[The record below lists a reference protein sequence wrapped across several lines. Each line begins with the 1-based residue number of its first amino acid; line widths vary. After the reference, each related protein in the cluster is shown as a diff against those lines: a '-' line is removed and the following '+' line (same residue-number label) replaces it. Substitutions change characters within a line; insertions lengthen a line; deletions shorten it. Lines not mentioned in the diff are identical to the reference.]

1 MSDNN
6 KFANSN
12 IHNKQYDD
20 LLERYGDEHGNIDF
34 NKVDYESLSYDDYVE
49 LSHYWSTI
57 NYYEPKPENLKVSY
71 IKRLYA
77 WQEQAEKLDGEA
89 PSHRRFNL
97 TLHVPQLA
105 AAFKKSVRKGEVS
118 KDTLLTIYRVVA
130 QKLLQDPTTSD
141 EDIKA
146 MHSVIRSRVSEVYDR
161 RLAERRR
168 RIKWCIKWGEIIN
181 EVFKW
186 YKL

>member
-12 IHNKQYDD
+12 IHNKEYDG

-34 NKVDYESLSYDDYVE
+34 DKIDYESLSYDDYIE
-49 LSHYWSTI
+49 LSHHWSSI
-57 NYYEPKPENLKVSY
+57 HYYQPKPEHLKIDY

-77 WQEQAEKLDGEA
+77 WREGVEKLEDEA
-89 PSHRRFNL
+89 PKHRRFNL
-97 TLHVPQLA
+97 TLQVPQLTN
-105 AAFKKSVRKGEVS
+105 AFKKSVRKGEVS
-118 KDTLLTIYRVVA
+118 KDTLLTIYRVVSM
-130 QKLLQDPTTSD
+130 KLLADPSITD

-146 MHSVIRSRVSEVYDR
+146 MHSVIRQRVSDVYDR

-168 RIKWCIKWGEIIN
+168 RTK
-181 EVFKW
+181 
-186 YKL
+186 

>member
-1 MSDNN
+1 MSGTDTPTN
-6 KFANSN
+6 FN
-12 IHNKQYDD
+12 IHTKQYDD
-20 LLERYGDEHGNIDF
+20 LLERYGDEHGEIDF

-57 NYYEPKPENLKVSY
+57 NYYKPKPEHLKIDN

-77 WQEQAEKLDGEA
+77 WQEQAEKLQDEA
-89 PSHRRFNL
+89 PKHRRFNL

-105 AAFKKSVRKGEVS
+105 TAFKKSVRRGEVP
-118 KDTLLTIYRVVA
+118 KDNLLTIYRVVSM
-130 QKLLQDPTTSD
+130 KLLADPSITD

-168 RIKWCIKWGEIIN
+168 RTK
-181 EVFKW
+181 
-186 YKL
+186 

>member
-20 LLERYGDEHGNIDF
+20 LLERYGDGRGEIDF
-34 NKVDYESLSYDDYVE
+34 DTIDYDSLSYDDYLE

-57 NYYEPKPENLKVSY
+57 NYYEPKPEHLKVSY

-77 WQEQAEKLDGEA
+77 WQEQAEKLEDGS

-97 TLHVPQLA
+97 TLQVPQLVN
-105 AAFKKSVRKGEVS
+105 AFKKSVKKGEVS
-118 KDTLLTIYRVVA
+118 KDTLLSIYRIVA
-130 QKLLQDPTTSD
+130 QKLLADPSITDS
-141 EDIKA
+141 EIKMMHDI
-146 MHSVIRSRVSEVYDR
+146 IRSRVNDMYDR
-161 RLAERRR
+161 RLAKRRR
-168 RIKWCIKWGEIIN
+168 MVK
-181 EVFKW
+181 
-186 YKL
+186 

>member
-1 MSDNN
+1 MVDNN

-34 NKVDYESLSYDDYVE
+34 DTIDYDSLSYDDYVE

-57 NYYEPKPENLKVSY
+57 NFYQPKPEHLKINN

-77 WQEQAEKLDGEA
+77 YKEQVDKLEGES
-89 PSHRRFNL
+89 PKHRRFNL
-97 TLHVPQLA
+97 TLLVPQLTN
-105 AAFKKSVRKGEVS
+105 AFKKSVRRGEVS
-118 KDTLLTIYRVVA
+118 KDNLLTIYRIVSM
-130 QKLLQDPTTSD
+130 KLLQDPSITDS
-141 EDIKA
+141 EIKI
-146 MHSVIRSRVSEVYDR
+146 MHDVIRHRVSDMYDR

-168 RIKWCIKWGEIIN
+168 MTK
-181 EVFKW
+181 
-186 YKL
+186 